1 MVDTMRRTTEKIK
14 RDPWYK
20 HKMAEPKKQF
30 KFDRNVYD
38 DGVVVAKYRS
48 CDQPNR
54 YLYLVADAQC
64 VQAPC
69 ITPQTSGLI
78 LIRSDKTWEEGYWM
92 FGDKRTSSVTL

>member
-1 MVDTMRRTTEKIK
+1 MFNVVSLAPKQTCSFKTYRDLDIDWTFMTMVDTMRRTTEKIK

-30 KFDRNVYD
+30 KFERKVYD

-54 YLYLVADAQC
+54 
-64 VQAPC
+64 
-69 ITPQTSGLI
+69 
-78 LIRSDKTWEEGYWM
+78 
-92 FGDKRTSSVTL
+92 